1 MAERSSPSPP
11 IPTRRKF
18 LNWLLST
25 SLVGFIASVLYPV
38 LRYLIPPAAGEAA
51 SASVTL
57 PFKPD
62 EVAANTGRIFK
73 FGNRPGLLVRTAENE
88 LHAYS
93 ATCTHLGCIVQY
105 RPDLAHI
112 WCACHNGHYDLNG
125 RNIAGPPPNPLEEY
139 AVNVRGDQ
147 IVIGKRS

>member
-1 MAERSSPSPP
+1 MAESTSTSA
-11 IPTRRKF
+11 TGRRKF
-18 LNWLLST
+18 LDWLLST
-25 SLVGFIASVLYPV
+25 SLVGFLATILYPV
-38 LRYLIPPAAGEAA
+38 FRYIVPPPAGEAA
-51 SASVTL
+51 TGAVTL

-62 EVAANTGRIFK
+62 EIPVNTGKIFK
-73 FGNRPGLLVRTAENE
+73 FGSRPGLLVRTATNE
-88 LHAYS
+88 LHAFS

-125 RNIAGPPPNPLEEY
+125 RNISGPPPAPLEEFT
-139 AVNVRGDQ
+139 VNVRGDQ